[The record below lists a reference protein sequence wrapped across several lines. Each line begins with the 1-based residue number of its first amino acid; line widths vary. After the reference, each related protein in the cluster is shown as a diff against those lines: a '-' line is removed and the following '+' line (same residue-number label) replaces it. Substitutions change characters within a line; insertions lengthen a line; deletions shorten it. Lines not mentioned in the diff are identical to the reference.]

1 MDTVIMANNYIKILS
16 YLHLSVNREN
26 NILIALTE
34 LYKFLCHL
42 IILYMKCDGILTI
55 LEP

>member
-1 MDTVIMANNYIKILS
+1 MANNYIKILS

-42 IILYMKCDGILTI
+42 IIVYMKYDGILTI
-55 LEP
+55 L